1 LTQQHQHF
9 RLPIRASI
17 ELPRGEIATP
27 PPLSSNL
34 AAIAAGRP
42 RNGVELLYLNLVSS
56 ANPAVVVLLW
66 LLVQPASSFQLKF
79 PQILDGLDT
88 ARFIDE
94 ATTPLAS
101 DDPPSSIS
109 GADLEHG
116 TSSF

>member
-1 LTQQHQHF
+1 M
-9 RLPIRASI
+9 
-17 ELPRGEIATP
+17 
-27 PPLSSNL
+27 
-34 AAIAAGRP
+34 
-42 RNGVELLYLNLVSS
+42 
-56 ANPAVVVLLW
+56 
-66 LLVQPASSFQLKF
+66 KF

-109 GADLEHG
+109 GADLERG